1 MLRDVIPTM
10 LSCPECALSAR
21 QSPDGIQNANL
32 DDAMIKYWFPVLFSF
47 YDIIMNGEDLE
58 VRRL

>member
-1 MLRDVIPTM
+1 MLRDIIPIM
-10 LSCPECALSAR
+10 LKTPECAWDT
-21 QSPDGIQNANL
+21 PDDLNALNGG
-32 DDAMIKYWFPVLFSF
+32 DDPMIKYWFPVLFSF